1 MRKIILLC
9 FMFCFCSMAYAQQL
23 MLSGKVTDKEGLPI
37 PGATILEAGNTKN
50 GTFTNASGD
59 FKLKITSGKIE
70 VRSVGYESR
79 TITITGSNLNITIQL
94 KDDDAQM
101 NEVVVVGFAK
111 QKKIT
116 NTGSI
121 STVTGKELRQ
131 SPAASIQNSLAG
143 RLPGLFQQQ
152 TSGQPGKDA
161 ANIYIRGIS
170 SFAGNTNRPL
180 VIVDDVEYQYE
191 QLNQLDPNEVESISI
206 LKDASTTAIYGI
218 KGANGVIVVTTRRGK
233 EGPPVIT
240 FRTEAGL
247 QMPTILRK
255 SLDSYQALQ
264 LLKEQAIN
272 SGKDPNN
279 EYPGLV
285 SDEALEHFRIGD
297 DPFRYPNVDW
307 YSEVMKKSALQQRN
321 NLDINGGTKSLRYFI
336 STGYLYQTGILKD
349 VPRKEDFDNNYFLR
363 RYNIRSNVDLDVNKN
378 LTLKLDLST
387 RFSEINEPN
396 LPDPMPGGA
405 LPFWRRISSGL
416 LGPWVYPVKNADGS
430 YGGKKAGSLNPVGA
444 IEYGGY
450 KRNYSNDLNVNL
462 SAEHKLDFITQGLS
476 VKGVLAYTNKAA
488 FNRELTRGRFP
499 VYGIIPE
506 TGILDP
512 VYPELLRIEP
522 LVKSTGD
529 YIPPFRRLNM
539 QAILNYNRQFGQH
552 NVYALALMNRSGD
565 ITGAAAP
572 ANFKGYAGR
581 LGYNFKSRY
590 LIEFNAGYNGS
601 DRFKSKNRYGFF
613 PAISGGWNISEE
625 PFFKDN
631 VKVVNYLKIRGS
643 YGTVGSDEVVGNRY
657 LYEEVYNVASGGYY
671 FGESPT
677 GQPKITP
684 GTLGNDD
691 VRWEKER
698 KANIGIDMKLFNSK
712 LEITADY
719 FDHYRYDIL
728 TTRESVPL
736 YVGLSL
742 PPVNLGKVSNKG
754 FEIELNHRNTVNDH
768 FQYFVRA
775 NASFAKNKV
784 LFRDEP
790 EAVAP
795 NLKRTGRPVN
805 QLYGYI
811 AEGFY
816 YDEADI
822 ANSPPVVGKVVIPG
836 DLKYKD
842 VNGDGVINANDITA
856 IGYPETPQLTFG
868 FSTGFSYKDFDFSM
882 LLQGAARSSMS
893 SNTLLQI
900 GNVNGKPSEIHLK
913 RWTPEN
919 RDNAEY
925 PRLGGVSFDAS
936 TFWLRPADYLRL
948 KNVEIGYHI
957 PKSFSQ
963 RLKLKDIRLYANGLN
978 LLTFNKLKI
987 YDVDPES
994 KTGSVEA
1001 YVNYPQMKIVN
1012 FGLQVTF

>member
-1 MRKIILLC
+1 MRKIILIC
-9 FMFCFCSMAYAQQL
+9 FMLCLGTMAFAQQIV
-23 MLSGKVTDKEGLPI
+23 LSGKVTDKDGAAI
-37 PGATILEAGNTKN
+37 PGATIFETANRKN
-50 GTFTNASGD
+50 GTFSNSNGN
-59 FKLKITSGKIE
+59 FSLKIATKQVTISSI
-70 VRSVGYESR
+70 GYDTQ
-79 TITITGSNLNITIQL
+79 TITIGNDHTISVKL
-94 KDDDAQM
+94 LDNNSQM

-121 STVTGKELRQ
+121 ATITGKELRQ

-170 SFAGNTNRPL
+170 SFAGNSNSPL
-180 VIVDDVEYQYE
+180 VIVDDVEYQYA

-206 LKDASTTAIYGI
+206 LKDAATTAIYGI
-218 KGANGVIVVTTRRGK
+218 KGANGVIVITTRRGK
-233 EGPPVIT
+233 EGPAVIT

-255 SLDSYQALQ
+255 SLDSYQSLQ

-272 SGKDPNN
+272 SGLDP
-279 EYPGLV
+279 EIAYPGLV
-285 SDEALEHFRIGD
+285 SDEALEHFRLGD
-297 DPFRYPNVDW
+297 DPFRYPNVNW
-307 YSEVMKKSALQQRN
+307 YDEVMKNSAVQLRN
-321 NLDINGGTKSLRYFI
+321 NIDINGGTNSLRYFI
-336 STGYLYQTGILKD
+336 SAGSLYQNGILKD
-349 VPRKEDFDNNYFLR
+349 IDRKEDFDNNYYLK

-378 LTLKLDLST
+378 LSLKLDLST
-387 RFSEINEPN
+387 RFSEVNEPN
-396 LPDPMPGGA
+396 LPDPMAGGA

-416 LGPWVYPVKNADGS
+416 LGPWVYPVRNADGS
-430 YGGKKAGSLNPVGA
+430 YGGVKAGSLNPVGA
-444 IEYGGY
+444 LEYGGY

-462 SAEHKLDFITQGLS
+462 SAEHKLGFITEGLS
-476 VKGVLAYTNKAA
+476 LKGVVAYTNKSE
-488 FNRELTRGRFP
+488 FNRQLTRGRFP
-499 VYGIIPE
+499 VYSLIPG
-506 TGILDP
+506 TDTLDP

-522 LVKSTGD
+522 LVRSGGD
-529 YIPPFRRLNM
+529 YEMPFRRVNF

-552 NVYALALMNRSGD
+552 NVYGLVLTNRTGD
-565 ITGAAAP
+565 IKGSNEP
-572 ANFKGYAGR
+572 GKFQGYAGR

-601 DRFKSKNRYGFF
+601 DRFKSKNRFGFF

-631 VKVVNYLKIRGS
+631 IKVINYLKFRGS
-643 YGTVGSDEVVGNRY
+643 YGTVGSDEVTGNRY
-657 LYEEVYNVASGGYY
+657 LYNEVYTVANGGYY

-677 GQPKITP
+677 GQPRVTP

-712 LEITADY
+712 LEVTADY
-719 FDHYRYDIL
+719 FDHLRYDIL
-728 TTRESVPL
+728 TTRETVPG
-736 YVGLSL
+736 YTGLSL
-742 PPVNLGKVSNKG
+742 PPVNLGRVSNKG
-754 FEIELNHRNTVNDH
+754 FEVELNHRNAINDH
-768 FQYFVRA
+768 FQYFIRA
-775 NASFAKNKV
+775 NASFARNKI

-790 EAVAP
+790 AAVAP
-795 NLKRTGRPVN
+795 NLKRTGRPVG

-811 AEGFY
+811 SEGFY
-816 YDEADI
+816 YDDADV
-822 ANSPPVVGKVVIPG
+822 ANSPQVLGKTVKPG

-842 VNGDGVINANDITA
+842 VNGDGIIDGNDITA
-856 IGYPETPQLTFG
+856 IGKPETPELTYG
-868 FSTGFSYKDFDFSM
+868 FSAGFSYKNFDFSF
-882 LLQGAARSSMS
+882 LLQGAGLSSIS

-900 GNVNGKPSEIHLK
+900 GNVNGIPAAIHLK
-913 RWTPEN
+913 RWTPET
-919 RDNAEY
+919 RETAEY

-948 KNVEIGYHI
+948 KNIELGYHL
-957 PKSFSQ
+957 PKSLTE
-963 RLKLKDIRLYANGLN
+963 RLHLKDVRFYANGLN

-994 KTGSVEA
+994 KRGSVEA
-1001 YVNYPQMKIVN
+1001 YQNYPQMKIVN